1 MDLEIRQMQ
10 PEDYDRKGY
19 VHWKS
24 WQETYAG
31 LIDEA
36 YLEKQ
41 SLEKCQAIV
50 RRWPDNT
57 LVAVLDGIVIGFG
70 CFVQRDAGR
79 GEISAIYILKEAQG
93 KGIGRMLMDS
103 LLMQLSG
110 SNSIIL
116 WVLKGNDKAIH
127 FYEHYGFRLTGVEK
141 DIPLGTELQMCYLP

>member
-10 PEDYDRKGY
+10 PEDYNRKGY

-70 CFVQRDAGR
+70 CFVQRDAGC

-116 WVLKGNDKAIH
+116 WVLKGNDKAIR